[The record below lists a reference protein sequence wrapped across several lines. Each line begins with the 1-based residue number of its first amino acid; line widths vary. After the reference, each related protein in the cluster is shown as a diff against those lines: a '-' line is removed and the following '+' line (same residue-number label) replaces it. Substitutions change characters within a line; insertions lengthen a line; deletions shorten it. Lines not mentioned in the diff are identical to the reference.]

1 MSGVVI
7 LFAFTMSRVIIFAEK
22 MINSPSQTTEGREA
36 LQTLPADT
44 VE

>member
-22 MINSPSQTTEGREA
+22 MINTPSQTTGDSEA
-36 LQTLPADT
+36 LQALPADT
-44 VE
+44 AE